1 MGNEIKKIAV
11 FASGAGSNAKNL
23 ILDSKRDSNLVYKI
37 ELVVTN
43 NKNAGVIHVCKQLG
57 IPCFIWEKESFNE
70 TYNLIQF
77 LKNNKIDYIIL
88 AGFLLK
94 ISAKLIEQFNNKIIN
109 IHPSLLPK
117 YGGMGMYGNR
127 VHEAV
132 LKDKEEETGITIHY
146 VNENYDEGK
155 IIFQKRFKIE
165 KEETL
170 DSLKEKIHALEHNEF
185 PIVLRK
191 IFLRV

>member
-185 PIVLRK
+185 PIVIRK

>member
-23 ILDSKRDSNLVYKI
+23 ILDSKRDSNIVYKI

>member
-11 FASGAGSNAKNL
+11 FASGVGSNAKNL
-23 ILDSKRDSNLVYKI
+23 ILDSKRDSNIVYKI

-43 NKNAGVIHVCKQLG
+43 NKNAGVINVCKQLG

-70 TYNLIQF
+70 TFNLIQF
-77 LKNNKIDYIIL
+77 LKNNKIDFIVL

-155 IIFQKRFKIE
+155 IIFQKSFKIE

-170 DSLKEKIHALEHNEF
+170 DSLKEKIHALEQNEF
-185 PIVLRK
+185 PVVLRK